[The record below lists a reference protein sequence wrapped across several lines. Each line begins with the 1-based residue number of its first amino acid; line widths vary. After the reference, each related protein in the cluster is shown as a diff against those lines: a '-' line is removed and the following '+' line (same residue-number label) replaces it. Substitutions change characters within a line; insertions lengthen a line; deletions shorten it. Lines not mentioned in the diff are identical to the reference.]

1 LRDEELQELLGSK
14 AIIRVLTV
22 LAEEGE
28 LHISEVARKTRLNH
42 LAVERCVE
50 RLRGLGLVEERRYG
64 RVRILR
70 PLFEELRITLRRG
83 SGFKIEIQ

>member
-1 LRDEELQELLGSK
+1 MSDEELQELLGSK
-14 AIIRVLTV
+14 AVIRVLRV

-28 LHISEVARKTRLNH
+28 LHISEVARRTRLNH
-42 LAVERCVE
+42 VAVERCIE

-64 RVRILR
+64 RVRVLK

-83 SGFKIEIQ
+83 VGFKIEIR

>member
-1 LRDEELQELLGSK
+1 MKDEDLQELLGSK
-14 AIIRVLTV
+14 AIIRVLRV

-28 LHISEVARKTRLNH
+28 LHISEVARRTRLNH
-42 LAVERCVE
+42 VAVERCVE

-70 PLFEELRITLRRG
+70 PLFEELRITVKRSVGIRV
-83 SGFKIEIQ
+83 EVR

>member
-1 LRDEELQELLGSK
+1 MRDEELQELLGSK

-50 RLRGLGLVEERRYG
+50 RLRGLGLVEEQRYG

-70 PLFEELRITLRRG
+70 PLFEELRITVKRG
-83 SGFKIEIQ
+83 VGIQITVK

>member
-1 LRDEELQELLGSK
+1 MKDEEFQELLGSK

-42 LAVERCVE
+42 LTVERCIE

-70 PLFEELRITLRRG
+70 PLFEELRITVKRG
-83 SGFKIEIQ
+83 VGVRVEVR

>member
-1 LRDEELQELLGSK
+1 MKDEELQELLGSK

-42 LAVERCVE
+42 LTVERCIE

-83 SGFKIEIQ
+83 VGFKIEIQ

>member
-1 LRDEELQELLGSK
+1 LKDEELQELLGSK
-14 AIIRVLTV
+14 AIIRVLRV

-28 LHISEVARKTRLNH
+28 IHISEVARRTRLNH
-42 LAVERCVE
+42 VAVERCVE

-64 RVRILR
+64 KVRILR

-83 SGFKIEIQ
+83 VGFKIEIQ